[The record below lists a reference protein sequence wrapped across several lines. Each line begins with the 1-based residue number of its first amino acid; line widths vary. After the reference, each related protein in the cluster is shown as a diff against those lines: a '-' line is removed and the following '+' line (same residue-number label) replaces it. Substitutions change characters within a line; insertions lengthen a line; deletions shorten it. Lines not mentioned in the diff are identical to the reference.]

1 MRAIKY
7 TEVPSSSIRL
17 GMPLSAQDLL
27 AIAIAILLVP
37 EALLL
42 MKVVLLVASRA
53 AKDPQNN
60 LLTP

>member
-1 MRAIKY
+1 
-7 TEVPSSSIRL
+7 
-17 GMPLSAQDLL
+17 MPLSAQDLL